1 MGVSL
6 CISTAS
12 EPASACVVTLIATA
26 CKMGSLFQVILLVVF
41 TTTLITAN
49 PWRDDLRCGPDFLN
63 AAGEPAECNPFNEFG
78 YRCCSPYGW
87 CGKTKDHCNCGE
99 KCIDYSVPWREDL
112 RCGPKFLN
120 ANGDPAECNPFNE
133 HGYRCCSPHA
143 WCGKTKAHCTCDD
156 CIDYSVPW
164 REDLRCGP
172 KFKNANGDAAE
183 CDPLNKHGYTCCS
196 PHAWCGKTEAH
207 CNCPDCIDYANR
219 R

>member
-1 MGVSL
+1 MGVVSL
-6 CISTAS
+6 CISTES

-63 AAGEPAECNPFNEFG
+63 AAGEPAECNPFNEF
-78 YRCCSPYGW
+78 
-87 CGKTKDHCNCGE
+87 
-99 KCIDYSVPWREDL
+99 
-112 RCGPKFLN
+112 
-120 ANGDPAECNPFNE
+120 
-133 HGYRCCSPHA
+133 GYRCCSPHA